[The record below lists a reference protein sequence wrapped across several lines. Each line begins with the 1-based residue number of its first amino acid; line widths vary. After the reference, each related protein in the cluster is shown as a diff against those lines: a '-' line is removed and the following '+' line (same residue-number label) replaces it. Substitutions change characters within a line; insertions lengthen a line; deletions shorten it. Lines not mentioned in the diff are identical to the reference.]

1 MSKAGEMTDKTI
13 PWSFPVAVA
22 QVPEQGSH
30 QDLETTAA
38 QRDAIAALAGLPAVK
53 EAKAAFDLAH
63 APGGQ
68 IHVTGRVQARVE
80 QACVVTL
87 DPVENE
93 VNEPI
98 DIMFAPPS
106 QIPVSAK
113 VVQSEEGDE
122 FEIPDP
128 PEPIVNGFIDLGQ
141 LAAEFLV
148 LGLDPYPRKPGAEFV
163 PPEVPEDPEEHPF
176 AALKALKEEPAGAG
190 TKKPKKK

>member
-1 MSKAGEMTDKTI
+1 MSKAGEMTENMN

-22 QVPEQGSH
+22 QLPEKGSH
-30 QDLETTAA
+30 QNLEATAA
-38 QRDAIAALAGLPAVK
+38 QRDAIAALAGLPSVIR
-53 EAKAAFDLAH
+53 AKAAFDLVH

-68 IHVTGRVQARVE
+68 VHVTGRVQARV
-80 QACVVTL
+80 QQTCVVTL
-87 DPVENE
+87 DPVENDID
-93 VNEPI
+93 EPV

-113 VVQSEEGDE
+113 IVQSEEGED
-122 FEIPDP
+122 FDIPDP

-163 PPEVPEDPEEHPF
+163 PPEVPVDPEEHPF
-176 AALKALKEEPAGAG
+176 AALKALKGTPAAPDA
-190 TKKPKKK
+190 KKPKKK